1 MHMRFLDRVKVLLA
15 SDPPHHHNKRRRDDQ
30 DRVLVEGLARKDAIL
45 KGELEADE
53 AYFGGKRKVVG
64 KK

>member
-1 MHMRFLDRVKVLLA
+1 MRFLDRVKVLLA

-53 AYFGGKRKVVG
+53 AHFGGKRKGVG